1 MAIVHEVPA
10 DSSVII
16 TGAARGIGTAIADRF
31 ATDGY
36 RVVAV
41 DQDAEGLEKV
51 VTSLPGEGHVAV
63 VGDVVSEAVMESAA
77 DRAGA
82 DGHALRAIVLN
93 AGVIR
98 VGPSTEYDLADWDLV
113 HNVMLKGSFVGARV
127 AARHMTGGGSV
138 VMISSLA
145 GTLGLAERAAYCAA
159 KAGVQGLVRSL
170 AVEWARD
177 GIRVNAIAPGTIA
190 TDMQQSML
198 AQGFASA
205 DAYLA
210 NIPMNRFGRPEE
222 IADGVAFLASS
233 QSAYVTGQILAV
245 DGGWVALGLD
255 TRS

>member
-1 MAIVHEVPA
+1 MANVHTTPDNTSMIV
-10 DSSVII
+10 
-16 TGAARGIGTAIADRF
+16 TGAARGIGVAIAERF
-31 ATDGY
+31 ALDGY

-51 VTSLPGEGHVAV
+51 VTGLPGRGHSAV
-63 VGDVVSEAVMESAA
+63 VGDVVSEAVIESAVQPALA
-77 DRAGA
+77 DEHRLG
-82 DGHALRAIVLN
+82 AIVLN

-98 VGPSTEYDLADWDLV
+98 AGASVDFDLSDWDLMQDV
-113 HNVMLKGSFVGARV
+113 LLKAPFVGARV
-127 AARHMTGGGSV
+127 AARHMPEGGSV
-138 VMISSLA
+138 VMISSLS
-145 GTLGLAERAAYCAA
+145 GTLGLAERAAYSAA

-170 AVEWARD
+170 AVEWAHL

-205 DAYLA
+205 DAYLSK
-210 NIPMNRFGRPEE
+210 IPMGRFGRPEE

-245 DGGWVALGLD
+245 DGGWTAFGLAAEK
-255 TRS
+255 